1 MPTLWVWI
9 TLHQVFAVVVVGS
22 GEGER
27 EGGAKFLLGYKRV
40 EEALRENGGLCV
52 AGSSLQQKE
61 SERTITWGH
70 I

>member
-1 MPTLWVWI
+1 M
-9 TLHQVFAVVVVGS
+9 VVVGS